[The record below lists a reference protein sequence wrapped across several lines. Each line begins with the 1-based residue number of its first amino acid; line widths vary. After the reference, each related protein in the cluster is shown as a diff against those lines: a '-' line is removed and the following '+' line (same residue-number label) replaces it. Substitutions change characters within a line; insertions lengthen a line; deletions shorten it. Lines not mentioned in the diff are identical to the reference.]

1 MSSKQN
7 MKEQTEAL
15 TPSKSIASH
24 KEMKNQIEKPS
35 KTWDPQNFS
44 TKTTL
49 AKGTYSTI
57 HLVQSSHTKKLY
69 AVKARNKSLIEQNSE
84 TKFIHTEKDVVLL
97 AKREN
102 HPFILL
108 DKEYDTAVDWWQLGI
123 MTYQMLTQ
131 SSPFKGEDQDDVFDS
146 ILSDEVAFPEFVMG
160 ESIIFVKGLM
170 EKEPDKRL
178 GSGGNG
184 AEEVMAHAFFDGI
197 DWDDIYNKR
206 VEVPFVPGLRDL
218 VGISQGRSAFSHS
231 KMEMVAGQVEEL
243 IPEAQD
249 LFGGFGF
256 SVD

>member
-1 MSSKQN
+1 
-7 MKEQTEAL
+7 
-15 TPSKSIASH
+15 
-24 KEMKNQIEKPS
+24 
-35 KTWDPQNFS
+35 
-44 TKTTL
+44 
-49 AKGTYSTI
+49 
-57 HLVQSSHTKKLY
+57 
-69 AVKARNKSLIEQNSE
+69 
-84 TKFIHTEKDVVLL
+84 
-97 AKREN
+97 
-102 HPFILL
+102 
-108 DKEYDTAVDWWQLGI
+108 

-146 ILSDEVAFPEFVMG
+146 ILSDEVAFPEFIIG
-160 ESIIFVKGLM
+160 ESISFVKGLM

-231 KMEMVAGQVEEL
+231 KMEMAAGQVEGMLKTPPFQSLLMSDPES

-249 LFGGFGF
+249 LFRGFGF
-256 SVD
+256 SID